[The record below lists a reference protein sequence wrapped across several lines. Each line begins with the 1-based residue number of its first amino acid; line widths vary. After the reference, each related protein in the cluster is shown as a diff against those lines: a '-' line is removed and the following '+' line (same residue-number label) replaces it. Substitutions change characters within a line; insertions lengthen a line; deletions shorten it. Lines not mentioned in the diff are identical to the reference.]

1 MSGTAIA
8 RPAMN
13 LFRTQTT
20 QPFGE
25 DSGAALTVGGAGGI
39 DDDVYER
46 HEGISFGN

>member
-13 LFRTQTT
+13 LLRTQTT
-20 QPFGE
+20 QPLGE
-25 DSGAALTVGGAGGI
+25 DSGAALTVGGTGGI

-46 HEGISFGN
+46 HESISFGN